1 MSRKNANEINIL
13 LDNSCAPLAKYWETR
28 IGTASVDYIPR
39 WTGRGAA
46 VSLMPAA
53 SSLAVGARI
62 WQVGALCRAVADAL
76 DARFNPVA
84 VRGEVSGF
92 SRAASGHC
100 YFSLKDGD
108 GQLRCAMFRRAAS
121 LLDFS
126 PRDGDSVEVMGR
138 LDVYGP
144 RGDLQLIAESL
155 TRAGQGA
162 LFEQFLRLKARLEAE
177 GLFHT
182 DRKRTLPAMPRGIGL
197 VPSLGAAALHGVV
210 TCLTRRVPH
219 IPVVL
224 AAAAVQGTQAAV
236 DLVRALEDL
245 YRLASGGTIDVIL
258 LVRGGGSIE
267 DLWAF
272 NDEQLART
280 LARSPVPLVS
290 GVGHETDFTIADFV
304 ADLRAPT
311 PTAAAELAATARSHW
326 LAELDLAA
334 AQLRLVAGRRLDL
347 ESQRVDVAASRL
359 GRPSARVGSQ
369 QLRMAA
375 ADHRLR
381 YAVANR
387 LQSGRAALPRA
398 QEALA
403 SSVTNRLQR
412 AHDGLDRQRM
422 RLELL
427 DPRLVLQRGYA
438 LLTDLDGA
446 AITSAGQTRT
456 GQALRATLADGGVD
470 LTVAPRR
477 LI

>member
-1 MSRKNANEINIL
+1 MS
-13 LDNSCAPLAKYWETR
+13 
-28 IGTASVDYIPR
+28 
-39 WTGRGAA
+39 A
-46 VSLMPAA
+46 VG
-53 SSLAVGARI
+53 SLAVAPRV

-76 DARFNPVA
+76 DARFNPVS

-100 YFSLKDGD
+100 YFLLKDGD

-121 LLDFS
+121 LLEFI

-162 LFEQFLRLKARLEAE
+162 LFEQFLRLKARMGEE
-177 GLFHT
+177 GLFDT
-182 DRKRTLPAMPRGIGL
+182 GRKRPLPSMPRGIGL
-197 VPSLGAAALHGVV
+197 VTSLGAAALHDVV

-224 AAAAVQGTQAAV
+224 AAAAVQGTQAPSE
-236 DLVRALEDL
+236 LVRALDDL
-245 YRLASGGTIDVIL
+245 YRLAAVGTIDVIL

-280 LARSPVPLVS
+280 IARSPVPLVS

-311 PTAAAELAATARSHW
+311 PTAAAELAATARSQW
-326 LAELDLAA
+326 FAELDLATS
-334 AQLRLVAGRRLDL
+334 QLRLAAGRRLDL

-381 YAVANR
+381 YAVAGR
-387 LQSGRAALPRA
+387 LQAARATLPRA
-398 QEALA
+398 QAALA
-403 SSVTNRLQR
+403 SSVATRLQR
-412 AHDGLDRQRM
+412 AHDGLGRQRL

-438 LLTDLDGA
+438 LLTDFEGA
-446 AITSAGQTRT
+446 AITSASQTRT
-456 GQALRATLADGGVD
+456 GQALRATLADGEVD